1 LHSHGDRKQRS
12 RAVSPACLHSE
23 DWLQG
28 GPATIRISKACCCT
42 RAKLTASPA
51 KHALRE
57 SRKHPVPA
65 RPPSPARRCAAQIT
79 CAIATAEPFS
89 LAPSLR
95 ASDASRPWN

>member
-1 LHSHGDRKQRS
+1 
-12 RAVSPACLHSE
+12 
-23 DWLQG
+23 
-28 GPATIRISKACCCT
+28 
-42 RAKLTASPA
+42 
-51 KHALRE
+51 
-57 SRKHPVPA
+57 VPA